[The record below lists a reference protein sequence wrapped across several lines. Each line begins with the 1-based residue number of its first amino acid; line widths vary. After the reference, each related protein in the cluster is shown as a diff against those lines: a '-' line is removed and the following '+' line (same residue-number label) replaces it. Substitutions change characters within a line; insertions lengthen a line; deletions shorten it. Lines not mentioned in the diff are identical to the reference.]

1 MDDTVL
7 SLDEA
12 IVELVKAGTSYPGR
26 RETFLSDFALFAFVT
41 DVREHAIA
49 VATLTTGTVPRASF
63 ANARA
68 ALESAVDAA
77 FLVRDEGAY
86 LMRGAQA
93 RVAELFE
100 VHEIEN
106 RAAPLKPPMSTD
118 SPPRMHP
125 EDAVVADAKAWDS
138 EAPGR
143 GDLLRRAWETFT
155 KDSGNLRRHWSLLSK
170 EALYAQVFGADGQGE
185 LGGMGEVIYALL
197 SSASHPRMRVGSRDI
212 EYTDDGRI
220 ILGTKATDAEMARTI
235 TALACRMATDALRRR
250 RTFVPGE
257 QPGR

>member
-1 MDDTVL
+1 MNDAEL

-12 IVELVKAGTSYPGR
+12 IAELVKEGTRYPGT
-26 RETFLSDFALFAFVT
+26 RETFLADFALFAFVT

-49 VATLTTGTVPRASF
+49 VATLSTGSVPRASF

-77 FLVRDEGAY
+77 FLVKDESLY

-100 VHEIEN
+100 VHEIED
-106 RAAPLKPPMSTD
+106 RAAPLNPPMSANAP
-118 SPPRMHP
+118 SRMHP
-125 EDAVVADAKAWDS
+125 EDTVIADAKAWDA
-138 EAPGR
+138 EAPGK
-143 GDLLRRAWETFT
+143 GDLLRRAWETFS
-155 KDSGNLRRHWSLLSK
+155 KDSGNRRRHWSLLSK
-170 EALYAQVFGADGQGE
+170 EALYTQVFGADGQGE
-185 LGGMGEVIYALL
+185 LGGMGEVIHALL

-220 ILGTKATDAEMARTI
+220 ILSTRATDAEMARRIAAFSCRIATQ
-235 TALACRMATDALRRR
+235 ALQRRR
-250 RTFVPGE
+250 AFAPEAT
-257 QPGR
+257 